1 MRLTRRLATQ
11 PHRGPAMG
19 WGMTLATLRCWPQS
33 CCAGQAPGM
42 HHAQISK
49 RAPDAAGGGAALAGA
64 ARARPAAVCVGA
76 ECASPADAP
85 GASAAPRTTRAA
97 RRCTASTA
105 SATAGAC
112 AAARRASATAAS
124 ARTSTLPSAT
134 ACRARRGAASVRLSA
149 QSGAACAARRLAAPP
164 ARSRQRGTHVT
175 LKSAGGR
182 LRPPHTPAQ
191 RSLPGSFRRRTR
203 CLLGAFTPDIRCT
216 RVCQA
221 RRRPRCA
228 RACRTGNSWRASS
241 RSSAQRAPASAPSG
255 PPPGPSST
263 WQQTQLSQN
272 GQACRSPSADRGEAL
287 RVQAP
292 GKAHSA
298 SKARLH
304 MS

>member
-112 AAARRASATAAS
+112 AAARRASAAAAS
-124 ARTSTLPSAT
+124 ARTSTLPSPT
-134 ACRARRGAASVRLSA
+134 ACRARRGAASLSL
-149 QSGAACAARRLAAPP
+149 GAWPGAAARRGTLL
-164 ARSRQRGTHVT
+164 RRQRGPGSVGRVGHWRATH
-175 LKSAGGR
+175 R
-182 LRPPHTPAQ
+182 PQPPHPPAL
-191 RSLPGSFRRRTR
+191 RSLPRSFQPRTR
-203 CLLGAFTPDIRCT
+203 CLSGALTPKITCT

-221 RRRPRCA
+221 RPRCA
-228 RACRTGNSWRASS
+228 RACRTGSSWRASS

-263 WQQTQLSQN
+263 WRAPQTPRSQN
-272 GQACRSPSADRGEAL
+272 CRACRCPSAQRGEA
-287 RVQAP
+287 VQVSAP
-292 GKAHSA
+292 RKAFSA
-298 SKARLH
+298 SEARLH
-304 MS
+304 TY